1 MKPVSG
7 MRGAWRYGA
16 AALLIGGWAMPAA
29 AADLGGDC
37 CADLEERVAELEA
50 TTARK
55 GNRKVSLTVSGWVN
69 ESVMWWD
76 DSHESNAY
84 VGTNPVEQSRFRF
97 VGEAKITP
105 DWSAGYTL
113 EIGVWGANGSKWD
126 QNSPDGSTGANTL
139 LVRKSSWY
147 LKSNTYGKVSVG
159 QDSTATYHL
168 LDDADTT
175 MTRNFYDGEGAPDY
189 VQSFFLRQRNGSPVG
204 NNLTWGSIL
213 RGFNNSTPGDDGRR
227 NIVRYDTPTVAGFSI
242 AAAWGEDDIWD
253 MALIY
258 KAKFGDFD
266 FNARAGY
273 GSSSDGASTPCHGS
287 ATAPDNALNCEW
299 WGVSAFLQHTPTGLF
314 VFAGYGDQNDGSNN
328 ASVAAK
334 ILDDDSRTWYVQGG
348 IEKKWFPLGKTN
360 FFGEYR
366 RDEAG
371 SNVSINSTTGAA
383 TTVTQNSNVN
393 FWAIGA
399 AQNIE
404 AAETTFYLFYQHV
417 DGETLLGNGTTPE
430 LSPFQQVVA
439 GAKINF

>member
-1 MKPVSG
+1 MNGVWGLK
-7 MRGAWRYGA
+7 GAWRYGA

-76 DSHESNAY
+76 DGHESNTY

-97 VGEAKITP
+97 VGEAKIAP

-126 QNSPDGSTGANTL
+126 QVSPDGNTGANTL

-147 LKSNTYGKVSVG
+147 LKSSTYGKLSVG

-189 VQSFFLRQRNGSPVG
+189 IQSFRLKQTSGATVG
-204 NNLTWGSIL
+204 NNLTWGGIL

-253 MALIY
+253 IALVY

-266 FNARAGY
+266 FNARTGY
-273 GSSSDGASTPCHGS
+273 GHSGDGASTPCHGS
-287 ATAPDNALNCEW
+287 GTAPDNAIDCEW

-314 VFAGYGDQNDGSNN
+314 LYSGSGDQNDGSNDPVV
-328 ASVAAK
+328 ASAIVDK
-334 ILDDDSRTWYVQGG
+334 DSRTWFLQGG
-348 IEKKWFPLGKTN
+348 IEKKWFALGKTN

-371 SNVSINSTTGAA
+371 SNVSIGATGA
-383 TTVTQNSNVN
+383 
-393 FWAIGA
+393 
-399 AQNIE
+399 
-404 AAETTFYLFYQHV
+404 
-417 DGETLLGNGTTPE
+417 P
-430 LSPFQQVVA
+430 
-439 GAKINF
+439 